1 MDVLELAPEA
11 VRDSRIRGSGS
22 ASGLLSGWLAH
33 KKSLAEVLLT
43 QVLPLPE
50 NCATVHL
57 QWPRAHYFYETQS
70 GSADTL
76 LLAESLRQ
84 ITVGIAHAVYGVP
97 SEKKFVLSA
106 LEIKNDFLIPDFS
119 RLTPTDV
126 EARVLV
132 DGIVQRREGLNALRI
147 NVDFLVGSKPFASG
161 SLAAQIVSP
170 DVYARLRRGKV
181 ALPNR
186 ADPMPGANSEAPPC
200 GRTGEGDRVVEQLP
214 SGQGWRLK
222 PDSRHPLL
230 FDHPLDHISG
240 MFVVEAIRQSFMQLR
255 RGRTGEPA
263 AVAVNYRK
271 MIELSSECFLRVR
284 QEGSAKLGWMRFD
297 FIQDGEIVAQAS
309 VDPGPAAG
317 TVMPPISTAAL
328 E

>member
-1 MDVLELAPEA
+1 MNVLEVAPEA
-11 VRDSRIRGSGS
+11 VWDSGMAGYVP

-33 KKSLAEVLLT
+33 KTSLAEVLLT
-43 QVLPLPE
+43 QVLPLPD
-50 NCATVHL
+50 NRATVHL
-57 QWPRAHYFYETQS
+57 QWPRSHYFYETQS

-84 ITVGIAHAVYGVP
+84 ITVGIAHEVYGVP
-97 SEKKFVLSA
+97 TEMKFVLSA

-119 RLTPTDV
+119 RMTPTDV
-126 EARVLV
+126 MARVLV
-132 DGIVQRREGLNALRI
+132 DGIVQRRSGLNALRI
-147 NVDFLVGSKPFASG
+147 NVAFLVGSKPFASG

-170 DVYARLRRGKV
+170 HVYARFRHGKV
-181 ALPNR
+181 KPTNL
-186 ADPMPGANSEAPPC
+186 ADPMPSAKSEALPC
-200 GRTGEGDRVVEQLP
+200 GRTGQGDRVVERLP
-214 SGQGWRLK
+214 SGQGWRLT

-255 RGRTGEPA
+255 RGCTGEPA
-263 AVAVNYRK
+263 AVAVKYRK

-284 QEGSAKLGWMRFD
+284 QEGNAKMGWLRFD
-297 FIQDGEIVAQAS
+297 FIQDGELVAQAN
-309 VDPGPAAG
+309 VDPGPPPGA
-317 TVMPPISTAAL
+317 VMPPISTATL